1 MKIMKILKLN
11 GVKVL
16 SKIAQKT
23 TFAGRINNCKQIL
36 CAGLSAIECAEICR
50 NPY

>member
-1 MKIMKILKLN
+1 MKILKLN

-23 TFAGRINNCKQIL
+23 IFAGRINNCKQIL
-36 CAGLSAIECAEICR
+36 CAGLSARECAEICR